1 MSICLGSMNVD
12 NCYTYRELKGENYLL
27 SGALTTFALP
37 ALISGLVIATD
48 QWAPV

>member
-1 MSICLGSMNVD
+1 MSICFESTNVD
-12 NCYTYRELKGENYLL
+12 NHYTSREREGENDLL

-37 ALISGLVIATD
+37 ALVSGLVIATD